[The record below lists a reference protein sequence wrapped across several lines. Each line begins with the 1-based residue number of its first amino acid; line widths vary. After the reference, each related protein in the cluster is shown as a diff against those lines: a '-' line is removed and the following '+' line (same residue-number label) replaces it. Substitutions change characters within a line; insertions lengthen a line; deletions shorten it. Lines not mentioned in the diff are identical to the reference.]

1 MGKKRS
7 ERRRNEKKGREMTGG
22 REILRE
28 RRNKWGMIQGEMRKE
43 VA

>member
-22 REILRE
+22 RQRLRE
-28 RRNKWGMIQGEMRKE
+28 REEINGG
-43 VA
+43 